1 MRPIKLIISAFGPY
15 AECETI
21 DFEKLGNKGLYLI
34 TGDTGA
40 GKTTIFDAITYVL
53 YGKSS
58 GKTRSSSML
67 RSKYAKPDV
76 PTFVKM
82 EFEYRNKKYV
92 IERNPEYERPKI
104 HGEGTTTQGAN
115 ATLIYPDKDTPV
127 TGSSNVTVAINE
139 LIGLDYEQF
148 TQIAMIAQNDFLKLL
163 LADTDERRK
172 IFSKIF
178 NTYPYEK
185 LQLKLGDE
193 AKRLRRLV
201 DDQNKSISQY
211 IDGIRCSDSFV
222 ARQQLEAIKN
232 NKTENGIENT
242 IDFIE
247 ELINND
253 QDLLKV
259 INERIIKTEKAL
271 SDVDKKLVEVNRDN
285 SAKKQKLNAEQF
297 IESNKSNLEVLEKR
311 VELCK
316 EEEPVRKELEYKI
329 KEQEQLM
336 PRYDKLFDTEK
347 EYVNEL
353 KLIKTKESEFESLC
367 KDIENLNKVLA
378 TNKEN
383 LQKLKDAD
391 AVLVKIE
398 NAKTGYDN
406 VKKNLSNIIN
416 QCNDYEGKNHELE
429 LLQQRA
435 IKANDSWETKS
446 NECAAIEKTFLNQQ
460 AGILAGNL
468 RDGEPCIVCGSTV
481 HPNPFKLMDKQ
492 ITEKMVEDAKNKVN
506 ELKAIATNDS
516 NKAGMQNGIVDTL
529 YESIVEN
536 FRNLKE
542 IFKEVLEERA
552 INTVSDIKA
561 WSDEKLV
568 KVEEA
573 ISKNNGYYEIA
584 KNNVQVKEQIEKQIP
599 ETEEQINNNN
609 NKKDILNSDISNL
622 KIKNRENAILLEQFR
637 EKLEFQS
644 RKDAE
649 RNLNQLKINL
659 SELENKATQALNSY
673 DKCKK
678 SIDDANAT
686 IKTIEEQLKDS
697 KNYDLEQLISES
709 NKLQEEKKAVNNQ
722 RNDVSIRIEINT
734 GALENIKTNLNKLVT
749 TEEKYKWVNALAQ
762 TANGNINGKSKIAL
776 ETYVQISYFE
786 RIINRANL
794 RFMKMTNGQYE
805 LKRSTES
812 DDQRSK
818 TGLELNVID
827 HYNGTERDVR
837 TLSGGESFKASL
849 SLALGLSDEIHC
861 AAGGIKIDTLF
872 VDEGFGTLDE
882 DSLNS
887 AIEALNTL
895 TEGDRLVG
903 IISHVQELKTRID
916 RKIIVSKNKV
926 KGSKVAVEI

>member
-104 HGEGTTTQGAN
+104 HGEGTTTQSAN

-211 IDGIRCSDSFV
+211 IDGIRCGDSFV

-297 IESNKSNLEVLEKR
+297 IELNKPNLEVLEKR

-316 EEEPVRKELEYKI
+316 EEEPVRKGLEYKI

-367 KDIENLNKVLA
+367 KDIENLNKMLA

-446 NECAAIEKTFLNQQ
+446 NECAAVEKTFLNQQ

-542 IFKEVLEERA
+542 IFKEVLEEIA

-622 KIKNRENAILLEQFR
+622 KIKNRENAILLEQLR

-649 RNLNQLKINL
+649 SNLNQLKINL

>member
-104 HGEGTTTQGAN
+104 HGEGTTTQSAN
-115 ATLIYPDKDTPV
+115 AMLIYPDKDTPV

-211 IDGIRCSDSFV
+211 IDGIRCGDSFV

-297 IESNKSNLEVLEKR
+297 IELNKPNLEVLEKR

-316 EEEPVRKELEYKI
+316 EEEPVRKGLEYKI

-367 KDIENLNKVLA
+367 KDIENLNKMLA

-446 NECAAIEKTFLNQQ
+446 NECAAVEKTFLNQQ

-542 IFKEVLEERA
+542 IFKEVLEEIA

-622 KIKNRENAILLEQFR
+622 KIKNRENAILLEQLR

-649 RNLNQLKINL
+649 SNLNQLKINL

-786 RIINRANL
+786 KIINRANL

>member
-1 MRPIKLIISAFGPY
+1 M
-15 AECETI
+15 
-21 DFEKLGNKGLYLI
+21 
-34 TGDTGA
+34 
-40 GKTTIFDAITYVL
+40 
-53 YGKSS
+53 
-58 GKTRSSSML
+58 
-67 RSKYAKPDV
+67 
-76 PTFVKM
+76 
-82 EFEYRNKKYV
+82 
-92 IERNPEYERPKI
+92 
-104 HGEGTTTQGAN
+104 
-115 ATLIYPDKDTPV
+115 
-127 TGSSNVTVAINE
+127 
-139 LIGLDYEQF
+139 
-148 TQIAMIAQNDFLKLL
+148 
-163 LADTDERRK
+163 
-172 IFSKIF
+172 
-178 NTYPYEK
+178 
-185 LQLKLGDE
+185 
-193 AKRLRRLV
+193 
-201 DDQNKSISQY
+201 
-211 IDGIRCSDSFV
+211 
-222 ARQQLEAIKN
+222 
-232 NKTENGIENT
+232 
-242 IDFIE
+242 
-247 ELINND
+247 
-253 QDLLKV
+253 
-259 INERIIKTEKAL
+259 
-271 SDVDKKLVEVNRDN
+271 
-285 SAKKQKLNAEQF
+285 
-297 IESNKSNLEVLEKR
+297 
-311 VELCK
+311 
-316 EEEPVRKELEYKI
+316 
-329 KEQEQLM
+329 
-336 PRYDKLFDTEK
+336 
-347 EYVNEL
+347 
-353 KLIKTKESEFESLC
+353 
-367 KDIENLNKVLA
+367 
-378 TNKEN
+378 
-383 LQKLKDAD
+383 
-391 AVLVKIE
+391 
-398 NAKTGYDN
+398 
-406 VKKNLSNIIN
+406 
-416 QCNDYEGKNHELE
+416 
-429 LLQQRA
+429 
-435 IKANDSWETKS
+435 
-446 NECAAIEKTFLNQQ
+446 
-460 AGILAGNL
+460 
-468 RDGEPCIVCGSTV
+468 
-481 HPNPFKLMDKQ
+481 
-492 ITEKMVEDAKNKVN
+492 
-506 ELKAIATNDS
+506 
-516 NKAGMQNGIVDTL
+516 
-529 YESIVEN
+529 
-536 FRNLKE
+536 
-542 IFKEVLEERA
+542 
-552 INTVSDIKA
+552 
-561 WSDEKLV
+561 V

-649 RNLNQLKINL
+649 SNLNQLKINL

-734 GALENIKTNLNKLVT
+734 GALENIKANLNKLVT

>member
-40 GKTTIFDAITYVL
+40 GKTTIFDAFTYVL

-297 IESNKSNLEVLEKR
+297 IESNKPNLEVLEKR

-398 NAKTGYDN
+398 NAKTDYDN

-446 NECAAIEKTFLNQQ
+446 NECAAVEKTFLNQQ

-506 ELKAIATNDS
+506 ELKAIATNYS
-516 NKAGMQNGIVDTL
+516 NKAGTQKGIVDTL

-649 RNLNQLKINL
+649 SNLNQLKINL

>member
-115 ATLIYPDKDTPV
+115 ATLIYPDKDTPI

>member
-201 DDQNKSISQY
+201 DDQNKSIGQY
-211 IDGIRCSDSFV
+211 IDGIRCGDSFV

-297 IESNKSNLEVLEKR
+297 IESNKPNLEVLEKR

-316 EEEPVRKELEYKI
+316 EEEHVRKELEYKI

-406 VKKNLSNIIN
+406 VKKNLSNIVN

-435 IKANDSWETKS
+435 IKANDSWEAKS
-446 NECAAIEKTFLNQQ
+446 NECASVEKTFLNQQ

-506 ELKAIATNDS
+506 ELKAIATNYS
-516 NKAGMQNGIVDTL
+516 NKAFI
-529 YESIVEN
+529 
-536 FRNLKE
+536 
-542 IFKEVLEERA
+542 
-552 INTVSDIKA
+552 
-561 WSDEKLV
+561 
-568 KVEEA
+568 
-573 ISKNNGYYEIA
+573 
-584 KNNVQVKEQIEKQIP
+584 
-599 ETEEQINNNN
+599 
-609 NKKDILNSDISNL
+609 NKK
-622 KIKNRENAILLEQFR
+622 
-637 EKLEFQS
+637 
-644 RKDAE
+644 
-649 RNLNQLKINL
+649 
-659 SELENKATQALNSY
+659 
-673 DKCKK
+673 C
-678 SIDDANAT
+678 
-686 IKTIEEQLKDS
+686 
-697 KNYDLEQLISES
+697 
-709 NKLQEEKKAVNNQ
+709 V
-722 RNDVSIRIEINT
+722 
-734 GALENIKTNLNKLVT
+734 
-749 TEEKYKWVNALAQ
+749 
-762 TANGNINGKSKIAL
+762 
-776 ETYVQISYFE
+776 YF
-786 RIINRANL
+786 
-794 RFMKMTNGQYE
+794 Y
-805 LKRSTES
+805 STC
-812 DDQRSK
+812 
-818 TGLELNVID
+818 
-827 HYNGTERDVR
+827 
-837 TLSGGESFKASL
+837 
-849 SLALGLSDEIHC
+849 C
-861 AAGGIKIDTLF
+861 AMNFIG
-872 VDEGFGTLDE
+872 
-882 DSLNS
+882 
-887 AIEALNTL
+887 
-895 TEGDRLVG
+895 
-903 IISHVQELKTRID
+903 
-916 RKIIVSKNKV
+916 
-926 KGSKVAVEI
+926 

>member
-297 IESNKSNLEVLEKR
+297 IESNKPNLEVLEKR

-446 NECAAIEKTFLNQQ
+446 NECAAVEKTFLNQQ

-506 ELKAIATNDS
+506 ELKAIATNYS
-516 NKAGMQNGIVDTL
+516 NKAGMQKGIVDIL

-649 RNLNQLKINL
+649 SNLNQLKINL

-697 KNYDLEQLISES
+697 KNYDLEQIISES

-882 DSLNS
+882 DSLSS

>member
-104 HGEGTTTQGAN
+104 HGEGTTTQSAN

-211 IDGIRCSDSFV
+211 IDGIRYSDSFV

-297 IESNKSNLEVLEKR
+297 IESNKPNLEVLEKR

-316 EEEPVRKELEYKI
+316 EE
-329 KEQEQLM
+329 
-336 PRYDKLFDTEK
+336 
-347 EYVNEL
+347 
-353 KLIKTKESEFESLC
+353 
-367 KDIENLNKVLA
+367 
-378 TNKEN
+378 
-383 LQKLKDAD
+383 
-391 AVLVKIE
+391 
-398 NAKTGYDN
+398 
-406 VKKNLSNIIN
+406 
-416 QCNDYEGKNHELE
+416 
-429 LLQQRA
+429 
-435 IKANDSWETKS
+435 
-446 NECAAIEKTFLNQQ
+446 
-460 AGILAGNL
+460 
-468 RDGEPCIVCGSTV
+468 
-481 HPNPFKLMDKQ
+481 
-492 ITEKMVEDAKNKVN
+492 
-506 ELKAIATNDS
+506 
-516 NKAGMQNGIVDTL
+516 
-529 YESIVEN
+529 
-536 FRNLKE
+536 
-542 IFKEVLEERA
+542 
-552 INTVSDIKA
+552 
-561 WSDEKLV
+561 
-568 KVEEA
+568 
-573 ISKNNGYYEIA
+573 
-584 KNNVQVKEQIEKQIP
+584 
-599 ETEEQINNNN
+599 
-609 NKKDILNSDISNL
+609 
-622 KIKNRENAILLEQFR
+622 
-637 EKLEFQS
+637 
-644 RKDAE
+644 
-649 RNLNQLKINL
+649 
-659 SELENKATQALNSY
+659 
-673 DKCKK
+673 
-678 SIDDANAT
+678 
-686 IKTIEEQLKDS
+686 
-697 KNYDLEQLISES
+697 DLP
-709 NKLQEEKKAVNNQ
+709 
-722 RNDVSIRIEINT
+722 
-734 GALENIKTNLNKLVT
+734 
-749 TEEKYKWVNALAQ
+749 
-762 TANGNINGKSKIAL
+762 
-776 ETYVQISYFE
+776 
-786 RIINRANL
+786 
-794 RFMKMTNGQYE
+794 
-805 LKRSTES
+805 
-812 DDQRSK
+812 
-818 TGLELNVID
+818 
-827 HYNGTERDVR
+827 
-837 TLSGGESFKASL
+837 KASSWAQPCGYSIL
-849 SLALGLSDEIHC
+849 
-861 AAGGIKIDTLF
+861 
-872 VDEGFGTLDE
+872 
-882 DSLNS
+882 
-887 AIEALNTL
+887 
-895 TEGDRLVG
+895 
-903 IISHVQELKTRID
+903 
-916 RKIIVSKNKV
+916 
-926 KGSKVAVEI
+926 